1 MLIWKG
7 RWQRKPE
14 VTLSIDEPGV
24 LYGGIPYETMRTY
37 QKKLFAGKFHYDR
50 LSVSASYLGMNIPM
64 NYEDFRGTILQG
76 VDNFDDDV
84 SIRIL
89 LLPRGEISAFKYQLH
104 TSELVIYMDHLK
116 ISQIEGKVK
125 VKLSNVRKIDTY
137 ATPADLKVVGRT
149 DILLAKSK
157 KGNAYDVLM
166 LGSRGQLCEGTFT
179 NVFLVKDNR
188 VITPDLDSGILPGI
202 TRKNVINLCKSLGI
216 VVEERWVEPSELYG
230 ADEIFLTHTSRGIV
244 PVDEL
249 DGWREYSKSLGS
261 FLSERFED
269 YIKSVEENWI

>member
-7 RWQRKPE
+7 QWLKKHDI
-14 VTLSIDEPGV
+14 TLSIDEPGV
-24 LYGGIPYETMRTY
+24 LYGGIPYETLRTY

-50 LSVSASYLGMNIPM
+50 LSISASYLGMKIPV
-64 NYEDFRGTILQG
+64 NYECFREIILQG
-76 VDNFDDDV
+76 INSFDNDV

-89 LLPRGEISAFKYQLH
+89 LLPRGEISAFRYEPYDN
-104 TSELVIYMDHLK
+104 ELVIYMNYLR
-116 ISQIEGKVK
+116 ISPIEGKVK
-125 VKLSNVRKIDTY
+125 VKLSKVRKIDNC

-149 DILLAKSK
+149 DILLAKSM
-157 KGNAYDVLM
+157 KGDAYDVLM

-179 NVFLVKDNR
+179 NVFIVKDNH
-188 VITPDLDSGILPGI
+188 VVTPDLDSGILPGI
-202 TRKNVINLCKSLGI
+202 TRKNVIGLCKSLGI

-230 ADEIFLTHTSRGIV
+230 ADEVFLTHTSRGIV

-261 FLSERFED
+261 FLSKKFEE
-269 YIKSVEENWI
+269 YIENIEENWI